1 MNAFVCNNMKNEEV
15 RIKRERTA
23 KGMAGAAARSRVFGN
38 IYPNLGGNVKK
49 SLIVLF
55 VLLMSVSLMAQIRTG
70 NIYGKVTDTEGT
82 ALPGVTVTLSARI
95 LAPVTAITSEM
106 GAFRFPALGPGN
118 DYNLSAELTG
128 FKKAS
133 KSGIIVAIGVS
144 VEINLV
150 LEIGKL
156 EEEVTVVAVTP
167 VVDAKKTTQAT
178 NVTRTELQSL
188 PSGRDPWVILGMA
201 PGVLLDRQNVGGS
214 ESGSQSGFVAKGD
227 STQYQG
233 IQPGG
238 NNLWTMDGID
248 IGDPAAIGST
258 SYYDF
263 DTFEEMNITTG
274 GSDVSLQTGGV
285 AVNLVTRRG
294 GNRTNLAGR
303 FYLTDNYF
311 QGTNI
316 TAEITAAGLKE
327 AKIQQI
333 KDYGVNAGGPII
345 KDKLWWWA
353 GYGVN
358 DIFTYGI
365 TGAKNQG
372 SFNNYNMKLNAQ
384 IIPDNRL
391 EAQVISGGK
400 ELYGRNAGV
409 AKDVGDH
416 QTGKYHWGS
425 PIIKIQD
432 EHVFGS
438 NFFVALKYSFNDTG
452 FKWAPINDETF
463 SKAVIYDVNTTKYT
477 NGTWGG
483 YFASRPRNN
492 YQATATYFNDSL
504 FGVSHEIRAG
514 VEMSNK
520 QASHQWGNFQ
530 DFQININYATAQ
542 IDLTGD
548 GVKDKIPAT
557 WKRFSFN
564 RAGMDGKST
573 VDQIAG
579 YFSDTITA
587 GNFTFLL
594 GLRYD
599 RQSPSSGA
607 FTLPAVLVGS
617 ASWNAAVESS
627 FQTTLDQLLPGIDVQ
642 EVKSNVIWNTW
653 SPRLGLTW
661 DATGDGKTI
670 AKLSVAQYGD
680 VMTTSYGS
688 LAAPLGL
695 AGSMLFWWKDANG
708 NGIFTSDEAYWLYPS
723 THALKNQAYNVF
735 TGGVFTANWAL
746 GKTAGMYAG
755 YDPLNPTDLDYTTQV
770 YTFDKKSSSKTQEL
784 IISLER
790 ELLPDFGAAAIF
802 SMRKFTD
809 WENWVSYYP
818 DTGEM
823 IDSPDWYVSAG
834 TIPATV
840 GGHST
845 GGAAGRN
852 WYVLGPRYDELGPTD
867 YSYIK
872 SSGSA
877 YTTWWGLDLVLTK
890 RLSNKWMM
898 SANATFSGNKGYWG
912 DSYTDPT
919 NKWAFDGQPY
929 MSAQGSLSG
938 KPYDV
943 QMYSTWMF
951 KIGGLYQLP
960 WDFNLSGFFSA
971 REGYRVAHYF
981 WITDSNLSGLDTWAQ
996 VYTQPTNNDK
1006 LDPFYELTLRLE
1018 KMVKVGEGRLYF
1030 MADMFNVL
1038 NSAHIIATYNAYL
1051 GDYDVAN
1058 DDWWENP
1065 TNRQVGSFLNPRIIR
1080 LGVRFEF

>member
-1 MNAFVCNNMKNEEV
+1 MK
-15 RIKRERTA
+15 
-23 KGMAGAAARSRVFGN
+23 KG
-38 IYPNLGGNVKK
+38 
-49 SLIVLF
+49 LIVVF

-82 ALPGVTVTLSARI
+82 ALPGVTVTLSAAI
-95 LAPVTAITSEM
+95 LAPVTAITGET
-106 GAFRFPALGPGN
+106 GAFRFPALAPGS
-118 DYNLSAELTG
+118 DYALNAELTG
-128 FKKAS
+128 FKKAT
-133 KSGIIVAIGVS
+133 KSGIIVAIGTN

-150 LEIGKL
+150 LEIGRL

-167 VVDAKKTTQAT
+167 VVDAKKTTEAV
-178 NVTRTELQSL
+178 NITRTELQSL
-188 PSGRDPWVILGMA
+188 PSGRDPWVVLGMA
-201 PGVLLDRQNVGGS
+201 PGILLDRQNVGGN

-274 GSDVSLQTGGV
+274 GADVSLQTGGV

-294 GNRTNLAGR
+294 GNKTNLAGR

-316 TAEITAAGLKE
+316 TDEISAAGWKE

-333 KDYGVNAGGPII
+333 KDYGVNAGGPVF

-358 DIFTYGI
+358 DIFTYGV

-372 SFNNYNMKLNAQ
+372 MFNNYNLKFNAQ

-391 EAQVISGGK
+391 ELQVIAGGK

-452 FKWAPINDETF
+452 FKWAPINDETY
-463 SKAVIYDVNTTKYT
+463 SKAVIYDQTLSKYT
-477 NGTWGG
+477 NGSWGG

-492 YQATATYFNDSL
+492 YQATATYFNDNL
-504 FGVSHEIRAG
+504 FGAAHEMRGG
-514 VEMSNK
+514 VEFSHK
-520 QASHQWGNFQ
+520 EASHQWGNFQ
-530 DFQININYATAQ
+530 DFQININYPTAI
-542 IDLTGD
+542 IDTDGD
-548 GVKDKIPAT
+548 GVRNIDKT
-557 WKRFSFN
+557 YKRFAFN
-564 RAGMDGKST
+564 RAGMDGLNAI
-573 VDQIAG
+573 DQIAG

-599 RQSPSSGA
+599 RQTPKSGA
-607 FTLPAVLVGS
+607 FTLPAVLVNS
-617 ASWNAAVESS
+617 ASWNAAVDST
-627 FQTTLDQLLPGIDVQ
+627 FQTELDRILPGIDVN
-642 EVKSNVIWNTW
+642 EVKPDIMWNTW
-653 SPRLGLTW
+653 SPRVGLTW
-661 DATGDGKTI
+661 DITGDGKTI
-670 AKLSVAQYGD
+670 AKISAAQYGD
-680 VMTTSYGS
+680 VMTTSYGG
-688 LAAPLGL
+688 LGQPLGL
-695 AGSMLFWWKDANG
+695 GGAMNFWWKDNG
-708 NGIFTSDEAYWLYPS
+708 NGLFEANEAYWLYPA
-723 THALKNQAYNVF
+723 THAKKYQPYSVF
-735 TGGVFTANWAL
+735 AGGTFAASWEL
-746 GKTAGMYAG
+746 GYAAGHWSG
-755 YDPLNPTDLDYTTQV
+755 FDPYDPTALDYTTQLYV
-770 YTFDKKSSSKTQEL
+770 FDKKSSSKTQEL
-784 IISLER
+784 MLTLER
-790 ELLPDFGAAAIF
+790 ELLPDFGASAIF
-802 SMRKFTD
+802 SMRKFSD
-809 WENWVSYYP
+809 WEWWVPYYP
-818 DTGEM
+818 DSGQM
-823 IDSPDWYVSAG
+823 IDSPDWYVENG

-845 GGAAGRN
+845 GGAAGRP
-852 WYVLGPRYDELGPTD
+852 WYTRGDLYDTLGPTD
-867 YSYIK
+867 YTYIK

-877 YTTWWGLDLVLTK
+877 YTTWWGLDLILTK
-890 RLSNKWMM
+890 RLSNKWML
-898 SANATFSGNKGYWG
+898 SANATFSGNKAYWG
-912 DSYTDPT
+912 DAYTNPT

-951 KIGGLYQLP
+951 KVGGLYQLP
-960 WDFNLSGFFSA
+960 LDFNLSGFFSA

-981 WITDSNLSGLDTWAQ
+981 WIYDSGSSHLDSWCQ
-996 VYTQPTNNDK
+996 VYTQPTNDDK
-1006 LDPFYELTLRLE
+1006 LDTFYELTLRLE
-1018 KMVKVGEGRLYF
+1018 KMVKIGDGRLYF

-1051 GDYDVAN
+1051 GDYDVATG
-1058 DDWWENP
+1058 DWWENP
-1065 TNRQVGSFLNPRIIR
+1065 TNRAVGSFLNPRVVR